1 MRLALLTNFVAPY
14 RIPLF
19 RALARA
25 VGELRVFV
33 STPME
38 PNRAWSPAWADLDVV
53 AQRTVTLTRRWR
65 HAAGFVEPSYVH
77 FPYDTLPRLARYRPD
92 AVITGEL
99 GARTIQSLLYGRG
112 RRCPVLI
119 WATLSERL
127 EQGRGRGRELLRS
140 VLLRGAAGVLVN
152 GESGA
157 RYIRGFGFPDRRIYR
172 VPQPVDVDRFDAP
185 PTRDGD
191 AAHRLLYV
199 GRLSAGKGLPL
210 LFDAL
215 ERRGH
220 ARPDRPIEL
229 RVVGDG
235 PLRGEL
241 EARRLPGNVRVSFL
255 GAVPYDALPG
265 VYAAAGLLVFPTLAD
280 EWGLVV
286 NEAMASGVPVIGS
299 VHAQA
304 VEELVEPGVGWR
316 FDPESPESADR
327 ALATALD
334 ASPDELDAMRRA
346 ARDRARRLR
355 PEDAAARIVAA
366 LDDVAGDG
374 SGGG

>member
-14 RIPLF
+14 RVPLF

-25 VGELRVFV
+25 VGELRIFV

-38 PNRAWSPAWADLDVV
+38 PNRAWSPAWAELDVV

-77 FPYDTLPRLARYRPD
+77 FPYDTLPRLGRYRPD

-99 GARTIQSLLYGRG
+99 GARTIQSLLYGLG
-112 RRCPVLI
+112 GRCPVLI

-215 ERRGH
+215 ERRAG

-241 EARRLPGNVRVSFL
+241 EARRLPGNVRVAFL

-265 VYAAAGLLVFPTLAD
+265 IYAAAGLLVFPTLAD

-327 ALATALD
+327 ALGTALD
-334 ASPDELDAMRRA
+334 ASPDDLDTMRRA

-374 SGGG
+374 SAGG